1 MKTPDTL
8 SQPVVAV
15 YCASS
20 AQLDPAYYE
29 AARSVGRL
37 LALRGAAVVN
47 GGGNMGLMGAVTD
60 GALEA
65 GGTAIGVIPQFMV
78 DNGWHHRSM
87 SRLEIVGSMHERKAL
102 MASMATAAIA
112 LPGGIGT
119 FEELTEIMTWRLL
132 GLYHGNVV
140 IFNHNGYYD
149 PLLQMFE
156 RAIEGHFMK
165 PDHRGLCTVATTP
178 EAAVEA
184 ALTAPVVTSFT
195 QKF

>member
-1 MKTPDTL
+1 MNATETII
-8 SQPVVAV
+8 AV

-20 AQLDPAYYE
+20 ASLAPEYYE
-29 AARSVGRL
+29 AARETGRL

-47 GGGNMGLMGAVTD
+47 GGGKMGLMAAVSD

-78 DNGWHHRSM
+78 GNGWHHSGLT
-87 SRLEIVGSMHERKAL
+87 RLDVVSGMHERKAS

-119 FEELTEIMTWRLL
+119 FEELTEIITLRLL
-132 GLYHGNVV
+132 GLYDGNIV
-140 IFNHNGYYD
+140 ILNLNGYYD

-156 RAIEGHFMK
+156 RAIGEHFMK
-165 PDHRGLCTVATTP
+165 PDHRQLWSVASTPDEAVRMALEPCTVHK
-178 EAAVEA
+178 
-184 ALTAPVVTSFT
+184 FT